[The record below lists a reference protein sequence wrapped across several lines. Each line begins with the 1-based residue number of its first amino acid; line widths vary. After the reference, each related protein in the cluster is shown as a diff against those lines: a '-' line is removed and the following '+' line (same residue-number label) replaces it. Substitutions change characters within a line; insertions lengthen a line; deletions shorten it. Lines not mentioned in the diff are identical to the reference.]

1 MTAFQNNAIF
11 WVEVDKIKPNPF
23 QPRREFSEEKLNELA
38 ESIRQYGV
46 LQPLTVTRKET
57 VVEDEGLVAEYE
69 LIAGE
74 RRHRAAKLA
83 GLTRIPVLIRGGGEN
98 DNEKLEL
105 AIIENLQREDLN
117 SIDKA
122 RAFAQ
127 LVEQF
132 GLKHKEIAKK
142 IGKSREYVSNTVRLL
157 GLPDHMKEALISGKI
172 TEGHTRPILM
182 LRDNPKEQE
191 TLFKNIVLNKIN
203 VRVAESAARKTALEK
218 VRKKVFFNH
227 PDIMQLEVQ
236 LSESLGAKVRV
247 EQSSKGGRIIISF
260 ASSDDALG
268 ALNVLREIISKKEK
282 SKKKSSQK
290 KINIK
295 NSIPKYIEETP
306 SEVTVV
312 KLTEQIKEPIQE
324 EENNDE
330 LYSINSFTI

>member
-1 MTAFQNNAIF
+1 
-11 WVEVDKIKPNPF
+11 
-23 QPRREFSEEKLNELA
+23 
-38 ESIRQYGV
+38 
-46 LQPLTVTRKET
+46 
-57 VVEDEGLVAEYE
+57 
-69 LIAGE
+69 
-74 RRHRAAKLA
+74 
-83 GLTRIPVLIRGGGEN
+83 
-98 DNEKLEL
+98 
-105 AIIENLQREDLN
+105 
-117 SIDKA
+117 
-122 RAFAQ
+122 
-127 LVEQF
+127 
-132 GLKHKEIAKK
+132 
-142 IGKSREYVSNTVRLL
+142 
-157 GLPDHMKEALISGKI
+157 
-172 TEGHTRPILM
+172 
-182 LRDNPKEQE
+182 
-191 TLFKNIVLNKIN
+191 
-203 VRVAESAARKTALEK
+203 
-218 VRKKVFFNH
+218 
-227 PDIMQLEVQ
+227 MQLEVQ